1 MVPIRP
7 IRYTWE
13 GKSGTCSRMQFPLC
27 LAWAITIHKS
37 QGLTLS
43 QTVLDIGNKEFAI
56 GLTFVAISRVR
67 ALSDLLF
74 NSTFTYS
81 RLQKLRESTRLQ
93 QRLVEEQRLL
103 SL

>member
-1 MVPIRP
+1 
-7 IRYTWE
+7 
-13 GKSGTCSRMQFPLC
+13 L
-27 LAWAITIHKS
+27 LAKIITIYKS
-37 QGLTLS
+37 QDLTLL

-81 RLQKLRESTRLQ
+81 KLQKLGKSTRLQ